1 MGPQYSIG
9 GSFTTKDGTFTT
21 VNASLNKETGM
32 YTVTAIKA
40 ITNKGTHG
48 GNIGGSH
55 PKSSGG
61 GGGSK
66 PKKLD
71 KKKPEDEK
79 ERYHYLEQQLKRLNE
94 SFTETDKLKDRTYG
108 NKHLKNLEQE
118 ISLLK
123 EQLDVQRDYI
133 KAAKEYL
140 AIDQQRV
147 ASLGATFDADGN
159 ITNYEEVMDS
169 IIGKY
174 NEFIDRY
181 NSASASQQENMEEE
195 KEEWDE
201 WYEEKIEWISQ
212 YEETLATVNEKQ
224 NDLLETQNK
233 ISEAMLEKI
242 QYKVEVK
249 IDINKDEQDLLDYL
263 SEKYDE
269 VIEKQGVIM
278 NNLIRESEL
287 AQDNIRALEQSR
299 YELELAFNSGNINQ
313 ADYVEGLRDI
323 NEQLLDNL
331 KTINDVKKD
340 IEELY
345 SDTIEDASKVI
356 DK

>member
-1 MGPQYSIG
+1 MDMEIEQKEFDVTHYSWKATPGGAIG
-9 GSFTTKDGTFTT
+9 YGENGQQ
-21 VNASLNKETGM
+21 VYIPLNVESIPETG
-32 YTVTAIKA
+32 TVSGWSIKT
-40 ITNKGTHG
+40 ITNKGSYG
-48 GNIGGSH
+48 GGI
-55 PKSSGG
+55 KSTPSKGG
-61 GGGSK
+61 GGGKSK

-94 SFTETDKLKDRTYG
+94 SFSEIDKLKDRTYG
-108 NKHLKNLEQE
+108 NKHLQNLEQE

-133 KAAKEYL
+133 EAAKEYL

-169 IIGKY
+169 IISKY

-181 NSASASQQENMEEE
+181 NSASASQQEDMEEE
-195 KEEWDE
+195 KEEWDK

-233 ISEAMLEKI
+233 ISEAMLAKI
-242 QYKVEVK
+242 QYKVEVRV
-249 IDINKDEQDLLDYL
+249 DINKDEQDLLDYL

-269 VIEKQGVIM
+269 VIEK
-278 NNLIRESEL
+278 
-287 AQDNIRALEQSR
+287 
-299 YELELAFNSGNINQ
+299 
-313 ADYVEGLRDI
+313 
-323 NEQLLDNL
+323 
-331 KTINDVKKD
+331 
-340 IEELY
+340 
-345 SDTIEDASKVI
+345 
-356 DK
+356 